1 MEVDCLWGLE
11 LRQLVGTVGKEFRFE
26 GDESEID
33 LGAHHEVEFDLWRWA
48 DLNEALDAVAPF
60 KRDAYRQVIAAFAE
74 LTKA

>member
-1 MEVDCLWGLE
+1 MLASGRGRGFAGQKQIWYA
-11 LRQLVGTVGKEFRFE
+11 FRFE

-33 LGAHHEVEFDLWRWA
+33 LSAHDEVEFDLWRWA